1 MIKFRL
7 PLVLIFISLLTLTL
21 ISQERPSGNFQDIM
35 IAAEENFSIVQEA
48 RNLAQMKDLP
58 HSIYLPEG
66 IFIEAKSV
74 ENNRVVY
81 TIIND
86 LVHPFNNGELVF
98 WEEIISRFDL
108 AQARIHWTNKPT
120 QNPSLGYGTV
130 TDPDELEF
138 SMAPHLILVPESTND
153 AVIAFNYND
162 GSLVNI
168 AFIPGGNA
176 NLGTPIEAMLTT
188 NGTIVVSDQITDN
201 IVEFDTLGA
210 FVRVFYGAN
219 TAIFDNGRGLG
230 LRPGVSTVL
239 GTVASGANANAI
251 AEFDPVTGNYLG
263 NFITPNTAQMSSP
276 WDIIFRETDCL
287 VSASSTN
294 NISRYDLNGN
304 YLGAFVPSISFPEQ
318 LYQTSG
324 GNVIAAGFSGTSGL
338 YIYDANG
345 TQVGFW
351 NTVTGLRGATQL
363 GNGNYM
369 VTNGGGVHVIDHT
382 NGALL
387 ATYAA
392 GLSARFV
399 TPYDLAIV
407 PVELTSFTVNNS
419 NGNVLLN
426 WTTATEV
433 NNSGFEIQRSADQS
447 DFEVIGF
454 VQGNG
459 TTAEPKAYS
468 FTDNTVISGTYYY
481 RLKQIDFNGAFE
493 YSNIVEVQV
502 GVPEKFMLE
511 QNYPN
516 PFNPTTNIS
525 YQLPVNGNVS
535 IKIYDVIGNEVAT
548 LVNEFKE
555 AGRHSVEF
563 DASGFGSG
571 VYFYSISSGN
581 FISTKKMILIK

>member
-426 WTTATEV
+426 WITATEV